1 VVSVAGVVAGAGAVA
16 RSVSGVGA
24 GLGARVGMV
33 AGVVAGVGAG
43 VGVGGGVRVVVGA
56 GIFGVGLVAGVGYEH
71 IKCIGIF
78 YVPTARIR
86 YGR

>member
-1 VVSVAGVVAGAGAVA
+1 
-16 RSVSGVGA
+16 
-24 GLGARVGMV
+24 MV
-33 AGVVAGVGAG
+33 AGMLAGVGAG

-56 GIFGVGLVAGVGYEH
+56 GIFGVGVVAGVYYEY

-86 YGR
+86 NCR